1 MSSEKIS
8 NELDYSPSVLNH
20 STIVYR
26 TVAPQGSSS
35 VTTSITSTVGPT
47 EFIIPPSCFNLAK
60 SRLNFNIT
68 AAAAG
73 AGNFTHI
80 NGNLLTSISRIT
92 LYDSATNS
100 LWADISNVNSY
111 ASIVVP
117 ACTDFKDFSTKAFAT
132 TNFSEV
138 SLADSQ
144 SKSCE
149 DISKSNLTVGNFC
162 GDGAATSDLA
172 LQNFYFSR
180 RQYYNQATANTAAYL
195 DVSIPLSA
203 FKMSVLSSDKIMYC
217 PSNLVLQIYWNAVNN
232 YANIGTNQANPN
244 TGAASVATAFV
255 LNNISLSLANEANL
269 AVVSQVINKVMTSGI
284 SLPIAYSTVTRQSLG
299 AATAQS
305 YQLSLTSGYG
315 QRILALF
322 TAPFSVAAGAQNTNV
337 HLRGPL
343 TTYNT
348 FLNNVPILSAA
359 GFDASKNQD
368 FMIANREYIEGSV
381 IQCNGEYA
389 NGEWVHI
396 DSFSQGPKPV
406 KDLDQHV
413 IDGLSVVGT
422 SSTWQIQANQSGA
435 GVAYAYVSVIV
446 GQKVLTIS
454 NMGSMVQ

>member
-1 MSSEKIS
+1 MSEKIS
-8 NELDYSPSVLNH
+8 SELDFSPVVSNH

-26 TVAPQGSSS
+26 NVAPQGSNS

-47 EFIIPPSCFNLAK
+47 EFIIPSTCFNLAK

-68 AAAAG
+68 AAAGG

-92 LYDSATNS
+92 LYDAATNA

-111 ASIVVP
+111 ASLVVP

-138 SLADSQ
+138 SLAGAQ
-144 SKSCE
+144 SKGVE
-149 DISKSNLTVGNFC
+149 DISKCNLTVGNFC

-180 RQYYNQATANTAAYL
+180 RQYYNQATADTAAYL

-203 FKMSVLSSDKIMYC
+203 FKLSVLAADKVLYSPSSLC
-217 PSNLVLQIYWNAVNN
+217 LQVYWNAVNN
-232 YANIGTNQANPN
+232 YANLGTNQANPN
-244 TGAASVATAFV
+244 TGALSVATAFV
-255 LNNISLSLANEANL
+255 LGNISLSLACEANL
-269 AVVSQVINKVMTSGI
+269 AVVSQIINKVMTSGVSI
-284 SLPIAYSTVTRQSLG
+284 PIAYPTVTRQSLG
-299 AATAQS
+299 AATSQS
-305 YQLSLTSGYG
+305 YQLSITSGYG

-348 FLNNVPILSAA
+348 FLNNVPILTAS

-368 FMIANREYIEGSV
+368 YMIANREYLEGSV
-381 IQCNGEYA
+381 IQCNGEYI

-396 DSFSQGPKPV
+396 DNFTGCKAV
-406 KDLDQHV
+406 KDINQHE
-413 IDGLSVVGT
+413 IDGLSVMGQ

-435 GVAYAYVSVIV
+435 GVGYAYVTVIV
-446 GQKVLTIS
+446 GQKQLTIS
-454 NMGSMVQ
+454 NQGSLIQ